1 MTMSGADQPA
11 RERRRRHEHAAPA
24 HPGPAHVDA
33 FIRDVTP
40 RLVGALTIRVGDR
53 GVAEDLAHEALARAV
68 ADWDRVATMASPDGW
83 VFRVAF
89 NLAASRWRRLRVRR
103 RVEATMDRAEPSIFL
118 LTAESL
124 AVRESLR
131 RLSERQI
138 QVIVLR
144 YYAGLDVAEVASIL
158 RVSNSTVTTL
168 TARALRRMRADLEDD
183 G

>member
-1 MTMSGADQPA
+1 MMGSVGQPA
-11 RERRRRHEHAAPA
+11 SGGPQRGSAAA
-24 HPGPAHVDA
+24 RVDLGIVDPET

-40 RLVGALTIRVGDR
+40 RLVGALTIRLGDR
-53 GVAEDLAHEALARAV
+53 AAAEDVAHEALARAV
-68 ADWDRVATMASPDGW
+68 ADWDRVAAMASPTGW

-103 RVEATMDRAEPSIFL
+103 RVEAEMDRSEPAIHL
-118 LTAESL
+118 LTAETL
-124 AVRESLR
+124 AVREALS

-144 YYAGLDVAEVASIL
+144 FYAGFDVAEVASML
-158 RVSNSTVTTL
+158 GVSASTVTTQ
-168 TARALRRMRADLEDD
+168 TARALRRMRADLGDD

>member
-1 MTMSGADQPA
+1 MGSVGQPA
-11 RERRRRHEHAAPA
+11 TNGSHQAIATD
-24 HPGPAHVDA
+24 HVDVET

-40 RLVGALTIRVGDR
+40 RLVGAMTIRVGDR
-53 GVAEDLAHEALARAV
+53 AAAEDLAHEALARAV
-68 ADWDRVATMASPDGW
+68 ADWDRVAAMASPTGW

-103 RVEATMDRAEPSIFL
+103 RIEAAMDRSEPGIYL
-118 LTAESL
+118 LTAETL
-124 AVRESLR
+124 AVREALG

-144 YYAGLDVAEVASIL
+144 YYAGFDVAEVASIL
-158 RVSNSTVTTL
+158 GVSASTVTTQ
-168 TARALRRMRADLEDD
+168 TARALKRMRLDLGDD